1 MPVMID
7 EVEATVEPPQAAS
20 SESAQPSEPEQ
31 TGGKVDLVQ
40 LRRRLRELERRQARL
55 KAD

>member
-1 MPVMID
+1 MAVMID
-7 EVEATVEPPQAAS
+7 EVEATVEPPREASGEQPQPAEQGQA
-20 SESAQPSEPEQ
+20 ES
-31 TGGKVDLVQ
+31 KLDLLQ

>member
-1 MPVMID
+1 MID
-7 EVEATVEPPQAAS
+7 EVEATVEAPREASNEQPQPA
-20 SESAQPSEPEQ
+20 EQ
-31 TGGKVDLVQ
+31 TQTEPKLDLIQ